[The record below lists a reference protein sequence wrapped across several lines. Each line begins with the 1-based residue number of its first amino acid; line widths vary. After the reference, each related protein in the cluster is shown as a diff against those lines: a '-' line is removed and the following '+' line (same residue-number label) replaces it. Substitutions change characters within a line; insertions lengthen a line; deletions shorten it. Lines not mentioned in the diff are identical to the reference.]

1 MQNPIVY
8 IVVIMTS
15 FFCSSAHAYNL
26 RQINSIDGLSNSS
39 VICIMQDDERFL
51 WIGTYDG
58 LNVYDGHNIRTYK
71 PAINNTTGLS
81 SNVIRKI
88 LETSTDYIWLSTKWG
103 LNKFNQ
109 RHNSIEEYYEEF
121 NEDCH
126 FATDANSHLYILGH
140 TGFLS
145 LYQDKYKKFINLPI
159 DPEIT
164 KSNVSGMIVD
174 TL

>member
-8 IVVIMTS
+8 IMVIITC
-15 FFCSSAHAYNL
+15 FSSLSAYAYNL
-26 RQINSIDGLSNSS
+26 RQINSINGLSNSS

-58 LNVYDGHNIRTYK
+58 LNVYDGHNIHTYK

-109 RHNSIEEYYEEF
+109 RGNSIEEYYEEF

-126 FATDANSHLYILGH
+126 FATDTNSHLYILGH

-145 LYQDKYKKFINLPI
+145 FYQDKQ
-159 DPEIT
+159 
-164 KSNVSGMIVD
+164 
-174 TL
+174 